1 MAFIYFVMHKM
12 AINNVIK
19 KTLEILIVP
28 MGLAAVL
35 VPYSLIIGWGSISLI
50 IFWFVI
56 IPITA
61 SILPFLISKNK
72 NHLLESLV
80 GLVIFYG
87 LMVFMIYSHYQ
98 TDYFKIMMVSFFIN
112 LFTIVVISL
121 MEWPKMHTQ

>member
-1 MAFIYFVMHKM
+1 M
-12 AINNVIK
+12 NNMMK
-19 KTLEILIVP
+19 KTFRFLIVP
-28 MGLAAVL
+28 IGLAAVL
-35 VPYSLIIGWGSISLI
+35 VPYSLIIGWGLLSLI
-50 IFWFVI
+50 LFWFVI

-72 NHLLESLV
+72 NHLPESLA

-98 TDYFKIMMVSFFIN
+98 TDYFKIMLISFLIN

-121 MEWPKMHTQ
+121 MEWPKKQTQ